1 MATQSREVRLARRP
15 QGEPGLDC
23 FAFET
28 VNLPDPAPGEVLVRN
43 LYMSV
48 DPYMRGRMNEG
59 KSYVPQFEIG
69 KALEGSAVGRVIAS
83 KDEKIPVGTFVL
95 SMYGWREA
103 FVAPAFHLQVIDT
116 SVASASAYLGI
127 LGVTG
132 LTAWVGL
139 FSIAK
144 LKDGETVFISAGA
157 GAVGSAACQFAK
169 MHGCRVIASAGS
181 NEKLA
186 YLRDEL
192 KVDYAFNYRDGD
204 AREHLKTAAP
214 GGINVYFDNTQG
226 PQLEAALHAMVP
238 YGRVAMCGG
247 IAGYNV
253 PVAGP
258 RNLIQIVGKR
268 LRLEGFIVSDHF
280 KELPALL
287 AEAVP
292 ALASGRLVS
301 RETLVD
307 GLDAAPAA
315 FLDLLHSGAGN
326 IGKMVVRLSA

>member
-23 FAFET
+23 FAFAAGD
-28 VNLPDPAPGEVLVRN
+28 LPDPAPGEVLVQN

-69 KALEGSAVGRVIAS
+69 KPLEGSAVGRVIAS
-83 KDEKIPVGTFVL
+83 HDEKLPVGTFVL

-103 FVAPAFHLQVIDT
+103 FVAPGFHLQVIDAT
-116 SVASASAYLGI
+116 VAPLSAYLGI

-181 NEKLA
+181 DHKLA
-186 YLRDEL
+186 YLRNEL
-192 KVDYAFNYRDGD
+192 NVDYAFNYRDGD
-204 AREHLKTAAP
+204 AREHLRTAAP
-214 GGINVYFDNTQG
+214 EGINIYFDNTQG
-226 PQLEAALHAMVP
+226 PQLEAALYALIP

-253 PVAGP
+253 PGPGP

-280 KELPALL
+280 KEVPTLL
-287 AEAVP
+287 AEAIP
-292 ALASGRLVS
+292 ALASGKLVN
-301 RETLVD
+301 RETFVN

>member
-23 FAFET
+23 FAFAT
-28 VNLPDPAPGEVLVRN
+28 VNLPDPSPGEVLVEN
-43 LYMSV
+43 LFMSV

-69 KALEGSAVGRVIAS
+69 KPLEGSAVGRVIAS
-83 KDEKIPVGTFVL
+83 RDERLPVGTFVL

-103 FVAPAFHLQVIDT
+103 FVAPAFHLQVVDT
-116 SVASASAYLGI
+116 SIAPPSAYLGI

-139 FSIAK
+139 FTIAK

-157 GAVGSAACQFAK
+157 GAVGSAACQFAQ

-181 NEKLA
+181 DDKLA

-204 AREHLKTAAP
+204 ARDHLRKAAP
-214 GGINVYFDNTQG
+214 DGIHVYFDNTQG
-226 PQLEAALHAMVP
+226 PQLEAALYELAA

-253 PVAGP
+253 PVPGP
-258 RNLIQIVGKR
+258 RNLTQIVGKR

-287 AEAVP
+287 AEAIP
-292 ALASGRLVS
+292 ALKSGKLVN
-301 RETLVD
+301 RETFVD

-326 IGKMVVRLSA
+326 IGKMVVRLSG